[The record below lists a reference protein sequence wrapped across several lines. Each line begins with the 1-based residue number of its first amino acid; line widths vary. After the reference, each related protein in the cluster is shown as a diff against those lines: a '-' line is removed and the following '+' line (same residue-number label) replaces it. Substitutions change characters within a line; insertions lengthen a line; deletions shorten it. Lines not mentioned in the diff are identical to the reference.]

1 MIPGIRWSPDI
12 RWSPG
17 IRWSPAIRWSI
28 RSMDFDNPKVYGDTF
43 ISDGL
48 VFYHHH
54 RYYYSYWPDHEGPEL
69 CLLHDQVPQSLSLNH
84 LDSLDNLDRSRQWQ
98 LSDCSDWQ
106 RHNEENEAESVL
118 ELGQDEV
125 SEAGWSRIIEIFT
138 FIDQVIGAMKS
149 NLSKDVPQGPPC
161 GNTAR
166 H

>member
-1 MIPGIRWSPDI
+1 MSSTRPGASKFEPQT
-12 RWSPG
+12 P
-17 IRWSPAIRWSI
+17 SI
-28 RSMDFDNPKVYGDTF
+28 
-43 ISDGL
+43 
-48 VFYHHH
+48 H
-54 RYYYSYWPDHEGPEL
+54 
-69 CLLHDQVPQSLSLNH
+69 
-84 LDSLDNLDRSRQWQ
+84 NLDRSRQWQ

-125 SEAGWSRIIEIFT
+125 RQGARIIEMLI